1 MVWNIDAVDGN
12 IFNCIKMVFTGLAR
26 QSSIGK
32 FAYNGVDDSLNL
44 LSRFVIVLL
53 LGLMFMSLLVIPLSP
68 SIFCYVPPSIDIISS
83 MMVLL
88 VASGSC
94 FCWVF
99 KPLHNLG

>member
-1 MVWNIDAVDGN
+1 MLNIDAVDGN

-68 SIFCYVPPSIDIISS
+68 SIFCYVFYRHHILYDGPLGGLW
-83 MMVLL
+83 VLL
-88 VASGSC
+88 
-94 FCWVF
+94 
-99 KPLHNLG
+99 LLGF